1 MIQRHTEKET
11 LETKKICSNWK
22 KNHIHK
28 PLERD
33 KASKRVFAAPFCTCQ
48 QKSNK
53 LDIEYFS
60 DF

>member
-1 MIQRHTEKET
+1 MIRRHTEKDPWNQKNMQQ
-11 LETKKICSNWK
+11 LKKKTN
-22 KNHIHK
+22 IHK

-48 QKSNK
+48 QKGNK